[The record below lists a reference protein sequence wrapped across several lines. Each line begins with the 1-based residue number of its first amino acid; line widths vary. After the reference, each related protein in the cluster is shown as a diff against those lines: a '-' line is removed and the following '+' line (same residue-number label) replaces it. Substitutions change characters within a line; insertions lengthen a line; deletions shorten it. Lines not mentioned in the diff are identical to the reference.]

1 MTEQAMDRTRF
12 DGRRCDAIEAREKRG
27 RAANMCEMGLGGSS
41 GGARDL

>member
-1 MTEQAMDRTRF
+1 MAE
-12 DGRRCDAIEAREKRG
+12 DAVQEAREKKG